1 MPMGTVKSA
10 QGVCLVDS
18 LSAHGAFQTAHGEG
32 YVTAFKVPWTMVKCP
47 WGVEKGSCGT
57 SHGTVKYAHG
67 VEYETNYRVP
77 WTYMTC
83 LWDRVSDI

>member
-1 MPMGTVKSA
+1 
-10 QGVCLVDS
+10 
-18 LSAHGAFQTAHGEG
+18 
-32 YVTAFKVPWTMVKCP
+32 MVKCP

-83 LWDRVSDI
+83 PWDTVSDI